1 MAEDIQDRNKF
12 YAVMLA
18 AVLAGAGGNLGFG
31 VLNDPRPDPFTGTN
45 ARVMKEEILQRSK
58 EGDQEL
64 ARRLGRLESAQQIHE
79 RSSEKWKFQ
88 IQSNTDAIKHL
99 RGKQ

>member
-1 MAEDIQDRNKF
+1 MADNTQDRNKF
-12 YAVMLA
+12 YAVLLA

-31 VLNDPRPDPFTGTN
+31 VLNDPRPDPFTGSN
-45 ARVMKEEILQRSK
+45 ARDMKAEILQRCK
-58 EGDQEL
+58 EDDQDI

-88 IQSNTDAIKHL
+88 IQSNADAIKHL
-99 RGKQ
+99 GGHK